1 MRGGIILSCESMS
14 LPGFVQSKLKEIED
28 FLDERWRLSDGSRKV
43 VGEVMKMVREL
54 VEFEESEIRA
64 MVKDVIDAYE
74 ELFIFHTINE
84 TLASLLDEN
93 EVSRVVLEKAVS
105 IVKARRASVMLLD
118 ETGEKMRIVHARGIP
133 DQIVRSVEV
142 RVGDPYAGWVLEKRK
157 PLLVEDIDRLP
168 ENLKLPSRGKYSSR
182 SFLIVP
188 ILARDMKGE
197 DTPLGVINLA
207 DREDGVFTA
216 GDLKLVLALAR
227 AAGAFILNTRLMK
240 EMRKNEILRHELE
253 IAASIQRSMLP
264 SGYYRDRRFEIA
276 GFCQPAGYVGG
287 DYFDYTV
294 DENGV
299 RAIIGDVSGHG
310 LGAALYMSTFRSF
323 FRALKETEIHE
334 IFDVL
339 NRLLLED
346 SGEMFVTS
354 ALAEVENGVL
364 RVSVA
369 GHPPPIVFRNGRA
382 EVLKRGGLPLGVFEN
397 IDSSVEEMELE
408 GGNFVLLYTD
418 GLVDVKGKNGERFGT
433 DRLVELIERNWNKDL
448 KEITDVIKDSVM
460 EFSEGVLD
468 DDLTFLMVRIL

>member
-1 MRGGIILSCESMS
+1 MS
-14 LPGFVQSKLKEIED
+14 LPEFVLNKLKEITGLVSGD
-28 FLDERWRLSDGSRKV
+28 GADVILNGIKIGKVGDEYKDLVKKV
-43 VGEVMKMVREL
+43 LEL

-64 MVKDVIDAYE
+64 IVKDIIDAYE
-74 ELFIFHTINE
+74 ELFIFHTIND

-105 IVKARRASVMLLD
+105 IVRARRASVMLLD

-133 DQIVRSVEV
+133 DRIVKSVEV

-157 PLLVEDIDRLP
+157 PLLVEDIEKLP

-197 DTPLGVINLA
+197 DRPLGVINLA
-207 DREDGVFTA
+207 DKENGVFTA

-240 EMRKNEILRHELE
+240 EMRKNEILKHELE
-253 IAASIQRSMLP
+253 IAATIQRSMLP
-264 SGYYRDRRFEIA
+264 SGYYLDERFEIA

-287 DYFDYTV
+287 DYFDYIV
-294 DENGV
+294 KEKGV

-323 FRALKETEIHE
+323 FRALKETKIDE

-339 NRLLLED
+339 NGLLLQD

-354 ALAEVENGVL
+354 VVAEINDGIL
-364 RVSVA
+364 KVSVA
-369 GHPPPIVFRNGRA
+369 GHPPPVVFREGQF
-382 EVLKRGGLPLGVFEN
+382 EILKRGGLPLGIFDKVN
-397 IDSSVEEMELE
+397 ATVEEMELDP
-408 GGNFVLLYTD
+408 GDLVLLYTD
-418 GLVDVKGKNGERFGT
+418 GLVDVKSPDGDRFGM
-433 DRLVELIERNWNKDL
+433 DKLFEVVSRNFRKDL
-448 KEITDVIKDSVM
+448 KGLAEEIRGRVM
-460 EFSEGVLD
+460 DFSEGTLE
-468 DDLTFLMVRIL
+468 DDLTFLMIRRR